1 MELDRLKFDGQDVT
15 LPRLRS
21 QKFVQNPF
29 VVCSSVTAWNS
40 STAGVVQGGELLGQ
54 QGGSDRCERFG
65 DAETVAEENDI
76 IDNNCDSF
84 NDYDEMMFML

>member
-1 MELDRLKFDGQDVT
+1 MIKDKKSLELDRLKFDGQDAT

-40 STAGVVQGGELLGQ
+40 SMAGVVQGGEVPGQ
-54 QGGSDRCERFG
+54 LGGSDHSYQYEH
-65 DAETVAEENDI
+65 I
-76 IDNNCDSF
+76 ITIINCVY
-84 NDYDEMMFML
+84 DYILL